1 MTENTLLMAK
11 LHIPPLRSDY
21 VPRPRLVARLQEGLG
36 RKLTV
41 LSTPAGFGKTTL
53 LCEWLKQTNLPAA
66 WVSLDDGDNDHGRFI
81 TYVMAALRSL
91 NIGLDE
97 PIQAISQAVVD
108 GIPLDSQMTVLLND
122 FATLAAETTDV
133 ILVLDD
139 YHVIQNPIV
148 HNSMAFAL
156 EYLPDRLHIVIA
168 SRGEPHLPLARLRA
182 RRQLNE
188 LRAADLRFTPEETEL
203 FLNQS
208 SRLALSSA
216 HLAALEDRT
225 EGWIAGL
232 QLAALALSGRSD
244 IDTFMR
250 DFTGSHRYILDYLV
264 DEVFSRQPQDILDFL
279 LKTSI
284 LERLTAGLCDAV
296 TGQENGHVMLGRLER
311 ENLFIVPL
319 DDQGQ
324 WYRYHHLFA
333 GLLKNR
339 AGQLASLEL
348 ASLHRNAAL
357 WFDAHN
363 QPYDAIQHALDARDY
378 DLAVQMMVMA
388 TPALAMRSE
397 TSTMMKWLDAL
408 PRAMTLSNPRIPLM
422 FAWAHFFMTDID
434 AVEPYIC
441 DALRILG
448 LDADDPENWPAA
460 VEIPSLT
467 REMMAQVFALRTF
480 VAVNQGDPEKGI
492 HLGREAL
499 AHLSTGEKLG
509 RFAVLAALGDAY
521 RDSDNFAAASQAYS
535 EALTISEVIDL
546 SAHTASLTMRMDLAR
561 LRVKMGQLRYAE
573 TICREVIAW
582 GAERYHP
589 LFPVAQAYT
598 LLGDILREGN
608 KLDAAELTLS
618 TGINQCEWAGYQRYL
633 VYCLVSLAR
642 IKAVRGDIPAVEV
655 SLQAASR
662 AAATSGS
669 EPLRAWVEQFK
680 VRLLKKEATA
690 WMDLHPFAV
699 HTDIPYQREDEAL
712 TFTRLHLELARSG
725 RSASAQLIYDSLE
738 RMLSAAQKSART
750 GSAIEIMLLQ
760 AQVLQ
765 GLGRSADALKKFT
778 QCLSLAEPEGYMRLF
793 IDEGAP
799 IIEFLLLAIQ
809 HNIHVDY
816 AGNLLALM
824 QQGSPAAGNLPEP
837 LTEREGEVL
846 RMLATGLSNQEI
858 AGKLVIS
865 LSTIKTHITRIYNKL
880 DVASRTQAI
889 VRARE
894 LKII

>member
-1 MTENTLLMAK
+1 MSENSLLMAK
-11 LHIPPLRSDY
+11 LHIPPLRADY
-21 VPRPRLVARLQEGLG
+21 VQRPRLVACLQEGMT

-53 LCEWLKQTNLPAA
+53 LCEWLKKTSFPAA
-66 WVSLDDGDNDHGRFI
+66 WVSLDEGDNDHGRFI

-97 PIQAISQAVVD
+97 PIQAVSQAALEGV
-108 GIPLDSQMTVLLND
+108 PLASQMNVFLND
-122 FATLAAETTDV
+122 FAKLPAETEDV

-139 YHVIQNPIV
+139 YHVIQNPVV

-168 SRGEPHLPLARLRA
+168 GRGEPHLPLAKLRA
-182 RRQLNE
+182 HRQLNE
-188 LRAADLRFTPEETEL
+188 LRASDLRFTPEETEA

-232 QLAALALSGRSD
+232 QMAALALSGCSD
-244 IDTFMR
+244 IDAFVKN
-250 DFTGSHRYILDYLV
+250 FTGSHRYILDYLV
-264 DEVFSRQPQDILDFL
+264 DEVFSRQPPDISDFL

-284 LERLTAGLCDAV
+284 LERMTAGLCDAV
-296 TGQENGHVMLGRLER
+296 TGMENGHVMLSRLER
-311 ENLFIVPL
+311 DNLFIVSL

-339 AGQLASLEL
+339 AGQLASIEL
-348 ASLHRNAAL
+348 ASLNRNAAL

-363 QPYDAIQHALDARDY
+363 QPYDAIQYALDARDY
-378 DLAVQMMVMA
+378 VLAVQMMVEA

-397 TSTMMKWLDAL
+397 TSTLMKWLDAL
-408 PRAMTLSNPRIPLM
+408 PRTMTLSNPRIPLM

-441 DALRILG
+441 DALRILS
-448 LDADDPENWPAA
+448 LDAEDLKIWPTG
-460 VEIPSLT
+460 VDFSSPT
-467 REMMAQVFALRTF
+467 REMLAQVFALRTF
-480 VAVNQGDPEKGI
+480 VAVNQGDPELGI

-499 AHLSTGEKLG
+499 AHLPAGEKLG

-535 EALTISEVIDL
+535 EALLTSETIDISTR
-546 SAHTASLTMRMDLAR
+546 TASLTMRMDLAR

-573 TICREVIAW
+573 TICREVIAR
-582 GAERYHP
+582 GGEGYHP
-589 LFPVAQAYT
+589 LFPVTQAYT
-598 LLGDILREGN
+598 LLGEILRESN
-608 KLDAAELTLS
+608 NLDAAELILS

-633 VYCLVSLAR
+633 VNNLISMAR
-642 IKAVRGDIPAVEV
+642 LMAARGDIPAVEAF
-655 SLQAASR
+655 LQAAGR

-680 VRLLKKEATA
+680 VRLLKKDATS
-690 WMDLHPFAV
+690 WTDLHPFSVFA
-699 HTDIPYQREDEAL
+699 DIPYQREDEAL
-712 TFTRLHLELARSG
+712 TSVRLHLELARCG
-725 RSASAQLIYDSLE
+725 RFTQTQLIFDFLD

-760 AQVLQ
+760 AQVLHL
-765 GLGRSADALKKFT
+765 LGRSADALKKFN
-778 QCLSLAEPEGYMRLF
+778 QCLSLAEPEGYIRLF
-793 IDEGAP
+793 VDEGKP
-799 IIEFLLLAIQ
+799 IVELLRLAIQ
-809 HNIHVDY
+809 FNIHTNY
-816 AGNLLALM
+816 SGQLLALI
-824 QQGSPAAGNLPEP
+824 QQDLPAVGNLSEP
-837 LTEREGEVL
+837 LTEREAEVL
-846 RMLATGLSNQEI
+846 RMLAIGLSNREI
-858 AGKLVIS
+858 AEKLVIS
-865 LSTIKTHITRIYNKL
+865 LSTIKTHITRVYNKL